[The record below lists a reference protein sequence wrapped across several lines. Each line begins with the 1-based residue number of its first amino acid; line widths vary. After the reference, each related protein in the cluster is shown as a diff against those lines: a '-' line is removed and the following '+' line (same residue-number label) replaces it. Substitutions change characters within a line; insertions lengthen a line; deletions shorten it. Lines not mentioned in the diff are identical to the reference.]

1 MVLQTL
7 FERSTALAAF
17 SGAAVFGEPMSAHT
31 AFKIGGP
38 ADLYIRPDAG
48 CFVPYTAALLGLA
61 RGAGVPVFILGGGT
75 NLLVADSGIRGV
87 VLDTGSWS
95 GAFVAPVPADADTGR
110 SVAEARFRSGTLT
123 DEAVSWAAAGGLSG
137 LEDFAGLPG
146 TVGGAVW
153 MNARC
158 YESSVS
164 DALVSVTFLDERL
177 ETVTVPADPA
187 DYAYK
192 KSPFQGRDTVI
203 LEAAMLL
210 HTGDAARSDH
220 AAHGDHAARDYAARI
235 AEKTAARRAEREEKG
250 HFRYPSAGSVFKNN
264 RDFGMPSGKI
274 VEELGLRGLRSGG
287 AQIAPWHGNFIVNT
301 SGATANDVQRLIAL
315 VQERAMRTFGFALE
329 PEVISIGG
337 AWSQHRKRC

>member
-1 MVLQTL
+1 MTVQTL
-7 FERSTALAAF
+7 FERSKALAAF

-38 ADLYIRPDAG
+38 ADLYIRPDAS
-48 CFVPYTAALLGLA
+48 CFVPYIAALLGLA
-61 RGAGVPVFILGGGT
+61 RGARVPVFILGGGA

-110 SVAEARFRSGTLT
+110 PVAEARFRSGTLT
-123 DEAVSWAAAGGLSG
+123 DEAVSWAAAGRLSG

-164 DALVSVTFLDERL
+164 DVLASVTFLDERL

-210 HTGDAARSDH
+210 RTGDAARNN
-220 AAHGDHAARDYAARI
+220 AAHSDAARGDYAARV

-301 SGATANDVQRLIAL
+301 GDATANDVQRLIAL

-329 PEVISIGG
+329 PEVILIGG